1 MNDSRCCGKTDR
13 KDEARGVHHMVEVF
27 LDAEPHKRIWQFQAA
42 NESEPSANV
51 TPESVKPNRRRA
63 PFPK

>member
-1 MNDSRCCGKTDR
+1 
-13 KDEARGVHHMVEVF
+13 MVEVF